1 MFQLSHV
8 CYLGALASV
17 GGRVLGGDGS
27 HCVGVGLEAVEMN
40 HLFRTFLIRYIAVW
54 PVPGKVPSKAG
65 DFPLGTV
72 AILYPLV
79 QMGSHGSIAPFVC
92 LAGVPSSLGHCD
104 MLLRGYSAAVLHIV
118 YVCLCRDSVGHTS
131 IYPGLSSIH

>member
-65 DFPLGTV
+65 DFSLGTV

-79 QMGSHGSIAPFVC
+79 QMGSHGSCYHIA
-92 LAGVPSSLGHCD
+92 
-104 MLLRGYSAAVLHIV
+104 
-118 YVCLCRDSVGHTS
+118 
-131 IYPGLSSIH
+131 LSSWCPILSWTLRYASSRLFRSCAAYCVCVLL